1 MYGVGLKLGGV
12 LCQSAY
18 RGGRFQV
25 VVGVGL
31 NLANRAPT
39 TCVDALID
47 ARHRQLGLPGAP
59 QPVQREVRWTGF
71 CNGCWT
77 VTSLGLCRA
86 LRMHMHGECMHAHKQ
101 GASLRESA
109 KPAPL
114 TAVR

>member
-1 MYGVGLKLGGV
+1 MYGAGLKLGGV

-59 QPVQREVRWTGF
+59 QPVQREVGTGF
-71 CNGCWT
+71 CNISFLTCW
-77 VTSLGLCRA
+77 VFAVLFAWRIHDCA
-86 LRMHMHGECMHAHKQ
+86 CMPTNKVFH
-101 GASLRESA
+101 
-109 KPAPL
+109 
-114 TAVR
+114 